1 MKLHSILLTAAMT
14 LLATACDQTS
24 TARDVATSSEDA
36 GRGGLGKADHLEG
49 FCGAVDGEAAP
60 ACGAPAPDGNC
71 WCDESCV
78 DYGDCCVDS
87 FDACGV
93 GEPQPAVSQCLA
105 DVHCDAGQEC
115 SGGVCVQ
122 TELPECGDGSA
133 IHPLCDIKPGCDD
146 GQVAVAINGCFQC
159 VDELT
164 CEPPAPE
171 PEPETCDDGSSLSQF
186 CDIKPGCDD
195 GQVAAVINSCFQCV
209 DADTCEAPAPE
220 PETCD
225 DGSSLSQFCD
235 IKPLCDDG
243 EVAAVI
249 GSCFQCVDA
258 DTCE

>member
-1 MKLHSILLTAAMT
+1 MKLSTILVSAAMT
-14 LLATACDQTS
+14 LLATACDEAT
-24 TARDVATSSEDA
+24 TARDAVQTQDDA

-49 FCGAVDGEAAP
+49 FCGAVDGEEAA
-60 ACGAPAPDGNC
+60 ACGGPAPVGNC

-105 DVHCDAGQEC
+105 DAHCEAGQQC
-115 SGGVCVQ
+115 SGGVCVGVA
-122 TELPECGDGSA
+122 LPDCDDGSS
-133 IHPLCDIKPGCDD
+133 LSQFCDIKPGCDD
-146 GQVAVAINGCFQC
+146 GQVAAVINSCFQC

-164 CEPPAPE
+164 CEPPA
-171 PEPETCDDGSSLSQF
+171 PETCDDGSSLSQF

-209 DADTCEAPAPE
+209 DALTCEPPA

-235 IKPLCDDG
+235 IKPVCDAG

-258 DTCE
+258 VTCE